1 MLNDLKIVVDRK
13 THQLIGIFDD
23 KNKDKFFV
31 GGNVIMDGELFKNG
45 ILLVKDEYIVW
56 NIELNKEY
64 TDSKIRVSNRIYREK
79 KAKQ

>member
-1 MLNDLKIVVDRK
+1 MLNELNLVVDRK
-13 THQLIGIFDD
+13 THQLIGIYDD
-23 KNKDKFFV
+23 KNKDKFLV

-79 KAKQ
+79 KVKQ